1 MEKPAVP
8 FLLPHKTPRYP
19 AVSEKKEYV
28 LEYLPPVVFCIY
40 EAQRKNQGPPDFP
53 VV

>member
-8 FLLPHKTPRYP
+8 FCCPTKHLDIQRFQ
-19 AVSEKKEYV
+19 KKREYV